1 MHLGLAELFSGA
13 ISMGLG
19 AYLAAVTER
28 DHYISEEKRE
38 RDEIQTKPEDEREE
52 IYEIMDKYGIGRD
65 ASKSMVDCLCLDS
78 ENWVRVSSPCL
89 SDGLRL
95 MMLCS
100 L

>member
-1 MHLGLAELFSGA
+1 
-13 ISMGLG
+13 MGLG

-28 DHYISEEKRE
+28 DHYISEENRE

-52 IYEIMDKYGIGRD
+52 IYEIMDSYGIGRD
-65 ASKSMVDCLCLDS
+65 ASKSMVDCLFLDS
-78 ENWVRVSSPCL
+78 GNWVRVSSFCL
-89 SDGLRL
+89 SDGLQL